1 MVIKLN
7 TARLNGTRLNS
18 ASLNGAG
25 ERLRASA
32 GGGGGVIIP
41 PSEPEEPDVPVT
53 YTLAATADNGKVSA
67 SVNGKAVALPYA
79 ANAGDVIVLEV
90 TADDGYMF
98 EGWSD
103 GNTDNPRSITMTADV
118 TLSAMCVAEAEEGP
132 YIRFADP
139 AVEAVLMAN
148 GVSSDGVGITK
159 EDAAAVK
166 SIGTWFKGNTDI
178 TSFNEFKYF
187 TGIYLTSGMH
197 NAFQNCTNLRS
208 VELPILTTSGSVNSA
223 NGLFS
228 GCTSLTHVTMAEGTN
243 YVGFQWFANCSSM
256 KGFRLPKSITQ
267 LGNNSFEN
275 CSSWD
280 GEIDCPNLT
289 TLGSYA
295 FRKSGVKR
303 VVNLGSVTTTS
314 AQTFP
319 GCPNLES
326 VVLPDT
332 LTDIGYYA
340 FGDCPKLAYVDMP
353 EGVATI
359 GNQAFQNCTSL
370 YFEYLNIPN
379 VTVLNNKAFYGVKI
393 KKMNISGMS
402 ALPSGSINSYHYGDV
417 NTLEEIIVNE
427 NIPDVPSYS
436 FFSYSKLRSFSAPN
450 VTSIGDRAFGGCSS
464 LESVNLGDKFTS
476 IGARA
481 FDDCSLLK
489 EIYLPP
495 TLLTIG
501 QSALDSCNF
510 NTLDIPSSVTDISS
524 LAFAGNTNMEYA
536 VCRAIT
542 PPTLGTSAW
551 NATNNCPIYVPDAA
565 LEVYKTATN
574 WSQYQD
580 RIHPLS
586 ELEGSPYITFADAEV
601 ERVLMENNVSSDGVG
616 ITMADAE
623 AVTSIGTWF
632 KGNKAITSFNELAL
646 FVNVRTLSAYAFSNC
661 TALASIDLANVTAIQ
676 NNAFEYCSS
685 LSYVGSLAKV
695 AVLWGNA
702 FRDCANLKQEIEMP
716 MLTEITSGSGQL
728 RGAGIT
734 SFTARNL
741 KNTTMYMLDSCTNLK
756 HVRLQAVTSITNM
769 TFANCTALEYI
780 IIDNTTVPTLSHSN
794 AFNNTNNC
802 PIYVP
807 DASVDAYK
815 TASADW
821 STHASR
827 IKPLSEYVES

>member
-1 MVIKLN
+1 MVVKLN
-7 TARLNGTRLNS
+7 TVRLNGASLNH
-18 ASLNGAG
+18 ASLNGVG

-32 GGGGGVIIP
+32 GGGGGEVTP
-41 PSEPEEPDVPVT
+41 PEEPDVPDVPVT
-53 YTLAATADNGKVSA
+53 YILSASASNGVVSA
-67 SVNGKAVALPYA
+67 SVNGNAVTLPYT
-79 ANAGDVIVLEV
+79 ANDGDVVIVEV
-90 TADDGYMF
+90 TANDGYEF

-103 GNTDNPRSITMTADV
+103 GSTDNPRSITMTADV
-118 TLSAMCVAEAEEGP
+118 TLSATCVVKAVEKE
-132 YIRFADP
+132 YIEFEDT

-159 EDAAAVK
+159 EDAAAVT

-228 GCTSLTHVTMAEGTN
+228 GCTSLIHVTMAEGTN

-289 TLGSYA
+289 TIGNYA

-393 KKMNISGMS
+393 KKMNISGVTS
-402 ALPSGSINSYHYGDV
+402 LPSASVNSYYYGDA

-427 NIPDVPSYS
+427 NIPDVPNYS

-450 VTSIGDRAFGGCSS
+450 VTSIGERSFGGCSS

-476 IGARA
+476 IGNTA
-481 FDDCSLLK
+481 FQNCLALK
-489 EIYLPP
+489 EIHLPS

-501 QSALDSCNF
+501 QQALGNCDF
-510 NTLDIPSSVTDISS
+510 RVLDIPSSVTDISS
-524 LAFAGNTNMEYA
+524 IAFAGNKNMEYA

-542 PPTLGTSAW
+542 PPTLGMSAW
-551 NATNNCPIYVPDAA
+551 NTTNNCPIYVPDAA

-574 WSQYQD
+574 WSAYAD

-623 AVTSIGTWF
+623 AVTSIHTWF
-632 KGNKAITSFNELAL
+632 KGNTAITSFNELAL
-646 FVNVRTLSAYAFSNC
+646 FVNVRTLSAYAFESC
-661 TALASIDLANVTAIQ
+661 TALASIDLVNVTAIES
-676 NNAFEYCSS
+676 NAFGYCSS

-695 AVLWGNA
+695 TFLRGNA

-716 MLTEITSGSGQL
+716 MLTEITSGDGQF

-741 KNTTMYMLDSCTNLK
+741 RNISLYMLYGCVNLK
-756 HVRLQAVTSITNM
+756 NVRLQAVETITNM
-769 TFANCTALEYI
+769 AFANCTALEYI

-794 AFNNTNNC
+794 AFNKTNNC